1 MDGTPPTR
9 CPLALHAY
17 CPFERF
23 FLRPRIGGDRL
34 TVNRTFDHFEIL
46 VLLTQNDGGMSLD
59 TRHVWAYLV
68 ACRQ

>member
-1 MDGTPPTR
+1 MGGTPPTR

-17 CPFERF
+17 CPFKRF

-34 TVNRTFDHFEIL
+34 GVHRTIDHSKIL

-59 TRHVWAYLV
+59 ARYVWAYLV
-68 ACRQ
+68 ACTQ